1 MLNKDT
7 KKAEID
13 TSIRLIAN
21 VVLNLMI
28 IEKITRSIN
37 QRVIDM
43 IDLNKVMH

>member
-7 KKAEID
+7 KKAQID

-28 IEKITRSIN
+28 I
-37 QRVIDM
+37 VISD
-43 IDLNKVMH
+43 NKVQLQLKTNEVKHETT

>member
-28 IEKITRSIN
+28 IEKITRSVN

>member
-28 IEKITRSIN
+28 IEKITRLIN

-43 IDLNKVMH
+43 SDLNKVMH

>member
-7 KKAEID
+7 KKAQID

-28 IEKITRSIN
+28 I
-37 QRVIDM
+37 VISDNTVQ
-43 IDLNKVMH
+43 LQLKTNEVKHETT

>member
-28 IEKITRSIN
+28 IEKITRSVN

-43 IDLNKVMH
+43 SDLNKVMH